1 MAVLSL
7 HAYLGGHTRLIADD
21 FCSAHFARRLGLFRS
36 IWYWYNNWSGRYTAF
51 GVDWLMEKIGVY
63 ALPIMPPLVLLA
75 WYVFTFLALRS
86 SMRAYFPG
94 DNATF
99 AALTLGA
106 VFLFAVL
113 SLSPLVL
120 QSVYWWNAMRSY
132 SLPLVLLTLYAV
144 FFQIGTQKLRT
155 KNELLAGSL
164 ISFLFLFASGGLGET
179 YVAFQTM
186 LLSMLLIREWFI
198 HKNVKTPQFRFLFA
212 GLAGSVIALLI
223 VVSAPGNTIRQDLYP
238 PHPDLMTL
246 SQVTMQSYLDF
257 VGAIF
262 QTPEK
267 VTGLFGAVFAAFWLG
282 TRSESSAKE
291 SRSLFPIVSLGA
303 VLLSIACLVP
313 GVYATSEPSAPRTMI
328 IPVFILI
335 AGLQYVSF
343 MSGQRWTELHG
354 FSNPFGYVI
363 PVLAGLLIGYAA
375 LVNGQSL
382 YGDRSVYIEFAQRW
396 QSADAQILQAKARGD
411 ESVTIPAMNVWTG
424 PGGDPTDNPKYW
436 VNRCYSLYYGITVLG
451 PNPSTEQP

>member
-1 MAVLSL
+1 
-7 HAYLGGHTRLIADD
+7 
-21 FCSAHFARRLGLFRS
+21 
-36 IWYWYNNWSGRYTAF
+36 
-51 GVDWLMEKIGVY
+51 MEKVGIY

-86 SMRAYFPG
+86 SMRANFP
-94 DNATF
+94 DNTATF

-113 SLSPLVL
+113 LLSPLVL

-144 FFQIGTQKLRT
+144 LFQIGTQNLRT
-155 KNELLAGSL
+155 KNELMAGSL
-164 ISFLFLFASGGLGET
+164 ISFLFLFANGGLGET
-179 YVAFQTM
+179 YVVFQSM
-186 LLSMLLIREWFI
+186 LLAALLIREWFI
-198 HKNVKTPQFRFLFA
+198 HKNRKTPQLQFLLA
-212 GLAGSVIALLI
+212 GLVGSTIALLI
-223 VVSAPGNTIRQDLYP
+223 VAFAPGNTIRQDLYP
-238 PHPDLMTL
+238 PHPDLITL
-246 SQVTMQSYLDF
+246 WRVTTHSYLDF
-257 VGAIF
+257 VRAIF

-267 VTGLFGAVFAAFWLG
+267 VAVLFGALFTAFWLG
-282 TRSESSAKE
+282 TRSEPSVKE
-291 SRSLFPIVSLGA
+291 SPSLFPITSLGA
-303 VLLSIACLVP
+303 ILLSIACLVP

-328 IPVFILI
+328 IPVSILV
-335 AGLQYVSF
+335 AGLQYAGF
-343 MSGQRWTELHG
+343 MFGQRWAGSRG
-354 FSNPFGYVI
+354 FSNPVGYVV

-382 YGDRSVYIEFAQRW
+382 YGSRSIYIEFAQRW

-451 PNPSTEQP
+451 PNPDEAK